1 MSDYQQL
8 YETSAVNTG
17 GHEGLSY
24 LEDGSFEIKNQ
35 HLKLW
40 AVRAK
45 VKILNN
51 YLH

>member
-17 GHEGLSY
+17 GNDGLSY
-24 LEDGSFEIKNQ
+24 LEDGSFEMK
-35 HLKLW
+35 KSTPKAM